1 MYLIVCVLQNN
12 NKKMRML
19 RAPMQMKD
27 SPVNMFLHQLQLVFC
42 KNPLKKIEQ
51 NNLEIMP
58 VTLTWIEPLFSN
70 TFEQQVTFFTVH
82 MIFSKI

>member
-58 VTLTWIEPLFSN
+58 DTLTWIEPLFSN

>member
-58 VTLTWIEPLFSN
+58 DTLTWNEPLFSN

>member
-58 VTLTWIEPLFSN
+58 DTLTWIERLFSN